1 MLDWLSKDE
10 GQGGMGPEYS
20 QELMQAGD
28 LAHRLRRLH
37 FFTDHFRNY
46 IDALAARLGLSI
58 TIDRIR
64 LTDAFLAWGE
74 DFTRQRNAAAIDR
87 QDYMVFTAG
96 TLLTHLIKVEPVA
109 VQALAAEGA
118 SVAPPDDM
126 RDIIAFWPEG
136 FLYTSYCISVLQ
148 VVLEQET
155 RQALPM
161 SEIARD
167 LRSWWSFRENVRED
181 RWSAI
186 GFFDLFVGAEPNW
199 LSPSTAADRPA
210 MRKLRL
216 GFPAT
221 AVQAPTET

>member
-1 MLDWLSKDE
+1 
-10 GQGGMGPEYS
+10 MGPEFS
-20 QELMQAGD
+20 RELMQADD

-37 FFTDHFRNY
+37 FFTEHFRNY
-46 IDALAARLGLSI
+46 IDALAARLGLAI

-64 LTDAFLAWGE
+64 LTEAFLAWGE
-74 DFTRQRNAAAIDR
+74 EFTRQRTAAAIDR

-96 TLLTHLIKVEPVA
+96 TLLTQLIRIEPVA
-109 VQALAAEGA
+109 VQPVTAQDP
-118 SVAPPDDM
+118 SFAPPEDM
-126 RDIIAFWPEG
+126 REIIAFWPEG

-155 RQALPM
+155 RRALPM
-161 SEIARD
+161 AEIARD

-199 LSPSTAADRPA
+199 LTPSIAADRPA
-210 MRKLRL
+210 MRKPQIDR
-216 GFPAT
+216 PAP
-221 AVQAPTET
+221 AVQASTQD

>member
-1 MLDWLSKDE
+1 
-10 GQGGMGPEYS
+10 MGPEYS
-20 QELMQAGD
+20 QELMQADD

-46 IDALAARLGLSI
+46 IDALAARLGLAI
-58 TIDRIR
+58 TTDRVR
-64 LTDAFLAWGE
+64 LTEAFLAWGE

-87 QDYMVFTAG
+87 RDYMVFTAG
-96 TLLTHLIKVEPVA
+96 SLLTHLIKVEPVG
-109 VQALAAEGA
+109 VQSVVVEATGA
-118 SVAPPDDM
+118 APPDDM
-126 RDIIAFWPEG
+126 REIIAFWPEG
-136 FLYTSYCISVLQ
+136 FIYTSYCISVLQ

-155 RQALPM
+155 RQSLPM

-199 LSPSTAADRPA
+199 LSPATAADRPA
-210 MRKLRL
+210 MRKPRL
-216 GFPAT
+216 ECPPA
-221 AVQAPTET
+221 AVQAPIEN

>member
-1 MLDWLSKDE
+1 
-10 GQGGMGPEYS
+10 MGPKFS
-20 QELMQAGD
+20 QELMQAAD

-46 IDALAARLGLSI
+46 VEGLAARLGLGI
-58 TIDRIR
+58 AIDRIR

-74 DFTRQRNAAAIDR
+74 DFTRQRNVAAIDR

-96 TLLTHLIKVEPVA
+96 TLLTHLIKVHPVT
-109 VQALAAEGA
+109 VQPVTPEDP
-118 SVAPPDDM
+118 SFAPPDGM
-126 RDIIAFWPEG
+126 GDIIAFWPEG

-161 SEIARD
+161 SEIAHD
-167 LRSWWSFRENVRED
+167 LRSWWSFRENVHED

-199 LSPSTAADRPA
+199 LSPSIAADRPA

-216 GFPAT
+216 KHPAA
-221 AVQAPTET
+221 AVQAPSED

>member
-167 LRSWWSFRENVRED
+167 LRSWWS
-181 RWSAI
+181 I

>member
-46 IDALAARLGLSI
+46 IDALAVRLGLSI

-167 LRSWWSFRENVRED
+167 LRSGWSFRENVRED